1 MLANIWKE
9 MPAKTVVE
17 NGRTQL
23 GISVW
28 QHCLLTGEVLRTFLL
43 SRHWNQRNRLLP
55 DTLVAL
61 GGLHDVGKVN
71 PLFLHHKL
79 LVHVDEKERTYWQ
92 EVLPFDWRLA
102 ETLEEPRHEAV
113 SVAVQRELK
122 ASRTL
127 AREVIGAHHDK
138 RWTPV
143 KSGAAYLG
151 GAVWQQAR
159 IALATAILDELHV
172 GTDWPSPDCAD
183 EDESVIYKLWAGT
196 LILSDWIASR
206 RLVSY
211 PEGEQGRLAEELMRE
226 AGFDPRGPVA
236 ETEFSQLFGYP
247 PRRLQAKVKALYNG
261 PGLYI
266 LEAPTG
272 YGKTEAALALAAA
285 ALKRGDADGLYFAL
299 PTQMTSDRMIGRVRS
314 FVSALYGED
323 KTVRLL
329 HSGARARTV
338 NMGKDAAPGGDW
350 FRTNRQALLAPF
362 AVGTIDQALLASLPV
377 RFSALRLA
385 GLAGKVVIF
394 DEIHSYDTYTGHL
407 IQKLFRDLRAIG
419 AVVVVLSAT
428 LTDKLLAELTEE
440 AEATWATHRS
450 ALRCTVKTDKVTV
463 HEWPLSPDDN
473 HPVWLRLSEDETAL
487 MTEVVERVRRGERV
501 MWVENTVGTAQ
512 DVAKRFKT
520 LGVPFGL
527 LHSRYRSVDRM
538 RRESL
543 WADAYGKKGKAERG
557 QGMGTVLVGTQVLE
571 QSLDLD
577 ADFLVTRLAPL
588 DMLVQ
593 RIGRL
598 WRHADTPRPAGCDRA
613 EAVVITTRS
622 EQEDCPFPS
631 QIYYPY
637 VLERTYEVLRTLPSD
652 QPQPFPEAVRG
663 LLQSV
668 YAEREEEA
676 NSHLARLKKA
686 MEENVNHRREMAEGA
701 QSIGDSGHGEAL
713 TRYSEFETFESLIVS
728 KEELADMPETPAAIA
743 VWAEERIVKSHAW
756 FDGTTCSSWD
766 GWPGAASVFF
776 QKAGRFRNMPVFV
789 LANSD
794 LKDPRTGEVSG
805 TYTDEFGLLQ
815 LTKK

>member
-1 MLANIWKE
+1 MLASIWKE

-17 NGRTQL
+17 NGQTQL
-23 GISVW
+23 GISVR

-43 SRHWNQRNRLLP
+43 SRHWNQRDRLLP

-71 PLFLHHKL
+71 PLFLNM
-79 LVHVDEKERTYWQ
+79 LVAFLNDESRKRWHEA
-92 EVLPFDWRLA
+92 LPFDWRSI
-102 ETLEEPRHEAV
+102 EGMKNPPHEAI
-113 SVAVQRELK
+113 SAAVQCELK
-122 ASRTL
+122 SDPTL
-127 AREVIGAHHDK
+127 AMQVVGAHHD
-138 RWTPV
+138 RPCPRIE
-143 KSGAAYLG
+143 ANAEYFG
-151 GAVWQQAR
+151 GPTWQKAR
-159 IALATAILDELHV
+159 EELAKAILKELKV
-172 GTDWPSPDCAD
+172 GSEWPTPTGNFK
-183 EDESVIYKLWAGT
+183 EKKTIRKLWAGV
-196 LILSDWIASR
+196 LILSDWIASQR
-206 RLVSY
+206 GEAY
-211 PEGEQGRLAEELMRE
+211 PEGDQRRLAAELMQG
-226 AGFDPRGPVA
+226 AGFDLRGPVA
-236 ETEFSQLFGYP
+236 ETEFSRLFGYA
-247 PRRLQAKVKALYNG
+247 PRCLQAEVKALYNG

-272 YGKTEAALALAAA
+272 YGKTEAALALAAV
-285 ALKRGDADGLYFAL
+285 ALERGDADGLYFAL

-338 NMGKDAAPGGDW
+338 NMGKDAAPGEDW

-501 MWVENTVGTAQ
+501 MWVENTVRKAQ
-512 DVAKRFKT
+512 DIAKCFQA

-527 LHSRYRSVDRM
+527 LHSRYRSVDRQ
-538 RRESL
+538 RRESV
-543 WADAYGKKGKAERG
+543 WTEAYGKKGKAERG

-701 QSIGDSGHGEAL
+701 QSIGDNGHGEAL

-743 VWAEERIVKSHAW
+743 VWAEERIVKSLAR

-766 GWPGAASVFF
+766 GWPGVPSVFF
-776 QKAGRFRNMPVFV
+776 QKACRFRNMPVLV
-789 LANSD
+789 LENGD
-794 LKDPRTGEVSG
+794 LKDPQTGEVSG
-805 TYTDEFGLLQ
+805 TYTEDFGLFQ
-815 LTKK
+815 